1 MRPRGAGSVGY
12 VKGSRFVYIWY
23 RVNGRLVREST
34 KQTSKEKAERLLQRR
49 IAEADAGQPIAQDV
63 KRVRYEGIRD
73 ALLADY
79 KIHDRS
85 SLVPRADGTR
95 TIIGLTHTDPFFAG
109 RPVASITT
117 SLLQEFVQKRKADG
131 ASNSTINRNLAL
143 LRRMMTLAKRDG
155 KLHTVPYFP
164 MLRENDPRQGFLPPE
179 DFARMRDAMQED
191 LRPMLCY
198 LYFTG
203 CRVGAAQKVT
213 WSQVVFEDDA
223 VFIRLLG
230 SQTKNRRPLQLPLPD
245 DLAGMLRLVTRRE
258 GPVFTATNLVKA
270 FKKACVSAGLGRW
283 RDPENHDAGYDGLLL
298 HDLRR
303 SGVRNL
309 RRAGVSEDTAMK
321 ISGHKTR
328 STFARY
334 NIVDDADLV
343 DAMKKT
349 QKFVTSSL
357 QAASEK
363 SAK

>member
-1 MRPRGAGSVGY
+1 MRPRGSGSVGFI
-12 VKGSRFVYIWY
+12 KGSRFVYIWY

-49 IAEADAGQPIAQDV
+49 IGEADAGQPIAQDV

-79 KIHDRS
+79 KIHDRA
-85 SLVPRADGTR
+85 SLVKRANGEKTV
-95 TIIGLTHTDPFFAG
+95 IGITHLDAYFAG

-117 SLLQEFVQKRKADG
+117 SVLNSFVDKRKADG
-131 ASNSTINRNLAL
+131 AENSTINRNLAL
-143 LRRMMTLAKRDG
+143 LRRMMMLAKRDG
-155 KLHTVPYFP
+155 KMHSVPYFP
-164 MLRENDPRQGFLPPE
+164 MLRESDPRQGFLPPE
-179 DFARMRDAMQED
+179 DFARLRDAMQED

-203 CRVGAAQKVT
+203 CRVGAAQKIT
-213 WSQVVFEDDA
+213 WSQVSFEGDA

-230 SQTKNRRPLQLPLPD
+230 SQTKNRRPLLLPLPD

-270 FKKACVSAGLGRW
+270 FKKACVTASLGSW
-283 RDPENHDAGYDGLLL
+283 RNPDNHDAGYDGLLL

-309 RRAGVSEDTAMK
+309 RRAGVSEDVAMK
-321 ISGHKTR
+321 ISGHRTR
-328 STFARY
+328 ATFARY

-343 DAMKKT
+343 EAMKKT
-349 QKFVTSSL
+349 QQFVTSSL
-357 QAASEK
+357 QASAEK